1 MYLCRCREYLNYS
14 PMLCYTQVKKH
25 SGGHMT
31 RISSGRRFCAL
42 IALVFFAFS
51 VHAGLVTIEWS
62 WRAADDEITVFRYRL
77 NDQEWVHVDSSVTS
91 YILEGVDEELAYM
104 FEIQQSYDGENFST
118 SSTYEYPGIQEAS
131 EKASAEF
138 DSSPEVIDSPPE
150 MIGTAPEVIGTA
162 PEVID
167 SPPEMITTAPEM
179 IESAP
184 LGIDSAP
191 MVISEPVGEAAVISE
206 PAVME
211 DEIVLIDEI
220 SPEAGVPETDL
231 PETAEQPAEVVEA
244 AAATP
249 QVKPLTPMSGD
260 ELIEALDS
268 NPAMAVELFIGT
280 GGKGDNVFLS
290 DLFDPDDVY
299 TDLRTRILPSFTFE
313 YVYPGIATFTP
324 ESYLSLRAGIGFTLY
339 EEAASG
345 NSVIAPDIRAGVSYT
360 RRFSEKWSAD
370 AALGLSVMFADKD
383 LSTGSQANLFYG
395 PYVALIG
402 RYDISEVF
410 SIAAMAETRFLMS
423 NLFTPYELTGIVRL
437 GVTYRF

>member
-150 MIGTAPEVIGTA
+150 MIGTA

>member
-150 MIGTAPEVIGTA
+150 MIGTAPEVI
-162 PEVID
+162 D

-184 LGIDSAP
+184 LGMDSAP

>member
-14 PMLCYTQVKKH
+14 PVLCYTQVKKH

-31 RISSGRRFCAL
+31 RISSGKRICAL

-77 NDQEWVHVDSSVTS
+77 NDQEWVRVDSSVTS
-91 YILEGVDEELAYM
+91 YVLEGVDEELVYR
-104 FEIQQSYDGENFST
+104 FEIQQSYDGENFSVP
-118 SSTYEYPGIQEAS
+118 SAYEYPGIQEEPETAS
-131 EKASAEF
+131 VEADTSL
-138 DSSPEVIDSPPE
+138 EVIDSPPE
-150 MIGTAPEVIGTA
+150 VIDAAPEVIASAPEVIESA

-167 SPPEMITTAPEM
+167 SAP
-179 IESAP
+179 I
-184 LGIDSAP
+184 
-191 MVISEPVGEAAVISE
+191 VISEPVEEAAVISE
-206 PAVME
+206 PAVIEEALVFDE
-211 DEIVLIDEI
+211 DVMFEAEEPETEPEL
-220 SPEAGVPETDL
+220 PEAEET
-231 PETAEQPAEVVEA
+231 TEVVETA
-244 AAATP
+244 AETP
-249 QVKPLTPMSGD
+249 QVKPLTPMSED

-268 NPAMAVELFIGT
+268 NPSMAVELFIGT
-280 GGKGDNVFLS
+280 GGKGDNVFLT

-313 YVYPGIATFTP
+313 YVYPGIVRFSP

-339 EEAASG
+339 EEVVGGA
-345 NSVIAPDIRAGVSYT
+345 SVIAPDIRAGVSYT
-360 RRFSEKWSAD
+360 RRFSERWSAD
-370 AALGLSVMFADKD
+370 AALGLSVMFTDKD
-383 LSTGSQANLFYG
+383 LSGGAQANLFYG

-423 NLFTPYELTGIVRL
+423 DLFTPYELTGIVRL

>member
-1 MYLCRCREYLNYS
+1 
-14 PMLCYTQVKKH
+14 
-25 SGGHMT
+25 MT

-77 NDQEWVHVDSSVTS
+77 NDQEWVRVDSSVTS
-91 YILEGVDEELAYM
+91 YVLEGVDEELVYR

-150 MIGTAPEVIGTA
+150 MIGTAPEVIDAPPEMITMA
-162 PEVID
+162 PEVIESPPEVID
-167 SPPEMITTAPEM
+167 SAPMMISDPVE
-179 IESAP
+179 ESA
-184 LGIDSAP
+184 
-191 MVISEPVGEAAVISE
+191 VIGE
-206 PAVME
+206 PAVIEEELVFEEDVIPE
-211 DEIVLIDEI
+211 DEVPQTEL
-220 SPEAGVPETDL
+220 PEAEDT
-231 PETAEQPAEVVEA
+231 TEVVETTA
-244 AAATP
+244 ETP
-249 QVKPLTPMSGD
+249 QVEQLTPMSED

-268 NPAMAVELFIGT
+268 NPSMAVELFIGT

-290 DLFDPDDVY
+290 DLFDSDDVY

-324 ESYLSLRAGIGFTLY
+324 DSYLSLRAGIGFTLY
-339 EEAASG
+339 EEGVSG
-345 NSVIAPDIRAGVSYT
+345 DSVIAPDIRAGVSYT
-360 RRFSEKWSAD
+360 RRFSERWSAD
-370 AALGLSVMFADKD
+370 AALGLSVMFTDKD
-383 LSTGSQANLFYG
+383 LSAGSQANLFYG

-423 NLFTPYELTGIVRL
+423 DLFTPYELTGIVRL